1 MASILALLSI
11 LAVVATWW
19 LIRQG
24 VTSKP
29 WLEQGVSNDWT
40 SDASPGVSKEKVGLG
55 VFIAVASSLF
65 ALFIS
70 AYAMRMQMAD
80 WRNLPIPKLLWLNT
94 GILVLSSIALHRT
107 NRAMSDRD
115 FDSARIG
122 LLAAGVT
129 ALAFVSGQ
137 LLAWR
142 QLMDEGYW
150 LTSNSANAFFYV
162 LTGLHGLHLLGGMAV
177 LGMVIEK
184 SWRARALDDRQSLTI
199 QLCTTYWDF
208 LLVAWLVLFG
218 ILTGWAGE
226 LVDLCRQILF

>member
-1 MASILALLSI
+1 MASILALLSL
-11 LAVVATWW
+11 LAIVATWW

-24 VTSKP
+24 ITSKP
-29 WLEQGVSNDWT
+29 WLEQGVTGDWV
-40 SDASPGVSKEKVGLG
+40 DDVSPVSSKEKVGLG

-80 WRNLPIPKLLWLNT
+80 WRALPIPNLLWLNT
-94 GILVLSSIALHRT
+94 GVLFLSSMALHRT
-107 NRAMSDRD
+107 KQAVKDRD
-115 FDSARIG
+115 PDTARIG
-122 LLAAGVT
+122 LLASGMT

-142 QLMDEGYW
+142 QLMTEGYW

-162 LTGLHGLHLLGGMAV
+162 LTGLHGLHLLGGMVA
-177 LGMVIEK
+177 LGLVIER
-184 SWRARALDDRQSLTI
+184 SWRTQDIDDRQRLII

-208 LLVAWLVLFG
+208 LLVTWLVLFAVM
-218 ILTGWAGE
+218 TGWAGE
-226 LVDLCRQILF
+226 FIDLCRQVLF

>member
-1 MASILALLSI
+1 MASILTLLSL
-11 LAVVATWW
+11 LAIVATWW

-29 WLEQGVSNDWT
+29 WLEQGVTDDWV
-40 SDASPGVSKEKVGLG
+40 DDVSPVSSKEKVGLG

-80 WRNLPIPKLLWLNT
+80 WRALPIPKLLWLNT
-94 GILVLSSIALHRT
+94 GVLFLSSMALHRT
-107 NRAMSDRD
+107 GKALKDRD
-115 FDSARIG
+115 SDTARMG

-142 QLMDEGYW
+142 QLMTEGYW

-177 LGMVIEK
+177 LGFVIER
-184 SWRARALDDRQSLTI
+184 SWRTRGLDDRQHLII

-208 LLVAWLVLFG
+208 LLVAWLVLFAVM
-218 ILTGWAGE
+218 TGWAGE
-226 LVDLCRQILF
+226 FIDLCRQVLF

>member
-1 MASILALLSI
+1 MASILALLS
-11 LAVVATWW
+11 LFAVVATWW

-24 VTSKP
+24 IASKP
-29 WLEQGVSNDWT
+29 WLEQGVSDGWMQ
-40 SDASPGVSKEKVGLG
+40 DASQVRPKEKVGLS

-70 AYAMRMQMAD
+70 AYAMRMQMPD
-80 WRNLPIPKLLWLNT
+80 WRALPIPGLLWLNT
-94 GILVLSSIALHRT
+94 GILFLSSITLHR
-107 NRAMSDRD
+107 AKHADRESD
-115 FDSARIG
+115 FDTVRIA

-142 QLMDEGYW
+142 QLMNEGYW

-184 SWRARALDDRQSLTI
+184 SWRSRGLEERQRLTI
-199 QLCTTYWDF
+199 ELCTTYWDF
-208 LLVAWLVLFG
+208 LLIAWLVLFAVM
-218 ILTGWAGE
+218 TGWAGE